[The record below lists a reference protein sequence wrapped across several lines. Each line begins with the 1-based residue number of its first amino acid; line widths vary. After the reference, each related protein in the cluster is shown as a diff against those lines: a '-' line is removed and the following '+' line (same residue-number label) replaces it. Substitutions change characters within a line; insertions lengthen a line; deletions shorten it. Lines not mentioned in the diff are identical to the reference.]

1 MTPQT
6 QLDPFEAR
14 LLADLR
20 REVAD
25 HTSAEVRTPRRTRR
39 PLVAAAAVAAT
50 AMVGVILVPG
60 LGTPPA
66 YSVQEGNAGEIT
78 VEIHR
83 PEDAAGLENALTE
96 HGINADV
103 TYLPGRSTCAD
114 GRYEPVGRRVGLRL
128 TIGQEL
134 VRVTLPPGSVR
145 DGETF
150 VMAWSVDPLTAQEL
164 DAVPTEDGVTTVDG
178 FASSVVA
185 DVTAG
190 PVGSCEVVPAA
201 G

>member
-25 HTSAEVRTPRRTRR
+25 HTSMAGRTPRRTRR
-39 PLVAAAAVAAT
+39 PLAAAAAVAAT
-50 AMVGVILVPG
+50 AIVGVVLVPG
-60 LGTPPA
+60 LGTSPA
-66 YSVQEGNAGEIT
+66 YSVQEGNAGEIE

-83 PEDAAGLENALTE
+83 PEDAAGLERALAE
-96 HGINADV
+96 HGITADV

-114 GRYEPVGRRVGLRL
+114 GRYEPVDRRVGMRL
-128 TIGQEL
+128 SMGQDL
-134 VRVTLPPGSVR
+134 VRVTLPPGAVR

-150 VMAWSVDPLTAQEL
+150 VMAWSVDPLTTEEL
-164 DAVPTEDGVTTVDG
+164 DQIPTEDGVTTVDG

-190 PVGSCEVVPAA
+190 PVGSCEVVPAP